1 MAKKRKA
8 GRANPGSGGKRKF
21 FVGGGGGGSDGGS
34 GAVKSAFES
43 VSHRRKFDI
52 LGRKVK
58 GARGNVLKARTEA
71 VEKRRRTLLRE
82 HEASGKANAFVDR
95 RFGEYDDGLSK
106 EEKSIGRLAKARLR
120 QLKKPRRATTT
131 TTTA

>member
-1 MAKKRKA
+1 MTKKRKA

-71 VEKRRRTLLRE
+71 VEKTADALAGTR
-82 HEASGKANAFVDR
+82 
-95 RFGEYDDGLSK
+95 GERKGERVRGSTV
-106 EEKSIGRLAKARLR
+106 R
-120 QLKKPRRATTT
+120 
-131 TTTA
+131 